1 MNTFYNTLYKTVEMP
16 VFEILFIAILPFGLF
31 WIYSKLQKKWAI
43 ANDIPLSVFPRDEWP
58 GYIRLES
65 MPKEFRRRLIQKIAY
80 DSNSTLSE
88 LYFIA
93 FSLPDE
99 FLHDADVQRMEE
111 YASKQ
116 IKILNE
122 TKK

>member
-1 MNTFYNTLYKTVEMP
+1 MNALYKTLSTTI
-16 VFEILFIAILPFGLF
+16 EISIFGILITAILSLGLF
-31 WIYSKLQKKWAI
+31 WIYSKLQKKWAV

-58 GYIRLES
+58 DYIRLDS
-65 MPKEFRRRLIQKIAY
+65 MPKEFRRRLIQKITY
-80 DSNSTLSE
+80 DSGSTLSE

-111 YASKQ
+111 YANKQ

-122 TKK
+122 MKK